1 METFIYILIGIVS
14 AVFTFSVGYS
24 VIGVVKGNRRQQ
36 ELEDRIFQMELD
48 LGNVHRELDVRIDLT
63 ETRIDREFSEL
74 QSNINENERD
84 IISLLDSRLD
94 KLETKIKKLIPPTND
109 ELLERIKQIEEQSY
123 RMRMN
128 M

>member
-48 LGNVHRELDVRIDLT
+48 LGTLDRDIQEHIDNEVIRIDT
-63 ETRIDREFSEL
+63 DMREIDRDFNS
-74 QSNINENERD
+74 Q
-84 IISLLDSRLD
+84 LDSRLD
-94 KLETKIKKLIPPTND
+94 KLETKIKKQIPPSNK
-109 ELLERIKQIEEQSY
+109 ELLERILKIEEESY
-123 RMRMN
+123 RLRMN
-128 M
+128 L